1 MMEALPEERIV
12 TEQDSEQCGFNA
24 RVCAAMVGH
33 ITTMSWECYGGR
45 VWCIAANGWSSLYGM
60 QCGVL

>member
-24 RVCAAMVGH
+24 RVCAAMVGLWTH
-33 ITTMSWECYGGR
+33 NHHE
-45 VWCIAANGWSSLYGM
+45 LGM
-60 QCGVL
+60 LWRSGMVYCC